1 MLCDHWEGGG
11 GDGVRIAVACPLG
24 RCAICCS
31 QLPFRPAT
39 KLEIRVIRI
48 SKSLGRPPPPFQS
61 SEDGLHRA
69 QARLAIPH
77 QLIHQHNS
85 APERIHGPANPDFHA
100 RAAFAVIPSL
110 PPTRSRTQSLRNA
123 AERKRTQSAHAPAK
137 AQSRQAKA
145 LSLTRE
151 RSRDAAIVYPMVLGE
166 RFLSLHLVSK
176 PLEPDC
182 ASIARVPRFG
192 SADLMCGSARE
203 CW

>member
-1 MLCDHWEGGG
+1 MWSPVHHRVDALC
-11 GDGVRIAVACPLG
+11 L
-24 RCAICCS
+24 CS
-31 QLPFRPAT
+31 QLPLVQQRSSDNGQYVSQKVSAA
-39 KLEIRVIRI
+39 L
-48 SKSLGRPPPPFQS
+48 LHPFQS

-77 QLIHQHNS
+77 QLIHQQNS

-100 RAAFAVIPSL
+100 RAAFAVTPSL
-110 PPTRSRTQSLRNA
+110 PPTRFKAQSLRNA
-123 AERKRTQSAHAPAK
+123 AERRSAQSAHAPAK